1 MAEKRVD
8 LLKNVYDKDQYSQTI
23 NTSFSEFGITTIA
36 EDLEQQPSVEEFF
49 GLYNSLFYDIP
60 INGNTNSHE
69 FLIQQSSRYANFEP
83 SREEIEALQ
92 AEISQLRTNLLE
104 SQIRVAEL
112 ETGQKI
118 NLPLD
123 TTEESTQEVNNI
135 LNSPE

>member
-1 MAEKRVD
+1 MIEKRVD
-8 LLKNVYDKDQYSQTI
+8 LLKNVYNKNQYSQTI
-23 NTSFSEFGITTIA
+23 DTSFSEFGVTTIA
-36 EDLEQQPSVEEFF
+36 EDLQQQPSIEEFF
-49 GLYNSLFYDIP
+49 GLYNSLFYNIP

-92 AEISQLRTNLLE
+92 AEISQLRTDLLE

>member
-1 MAEKRVD
+1 MVEKKVD
-8 LLKNVYDKDQYSQTI
+8 LLKKVYNKNQYSQTI
-23 NTSFSEFGITTIA
+23 DTSFSEFGVTTIT
-36 EDLEQQPSVEEFF
+36 EDLQQQPSVEEFF

-60 INGNTNSHE
+60 INGDTNSHE

-92 AEISQLRTNLLE
+92 AEISQLRTDLLE
-104 SQIRVAEL
+104 SQIKVAEL

-123 TTEESTQEVNNI
+123 TIEESTQEVNNI
-135 LNSPE
+135 LNSLE

>member
-23 NTSFSEFGITTIA
+23 NTSFSEFGVTTIA

-69 FLIQQSSRYANFEP
+69 FLIQQSSNYANFDP

-92 AEISQLRTNLLE
+92 AEISQLRTDLLE
-104 SQIRVAEL
+104 SQIKIAEL
-112 ETGQKI
+112 ETGQQI

-123 TTEESTQEVNNI
+123 TIEESTQEVNNI